1 MPGGALGPAVRG
13 RLAPSPTGALH
24 LGNARSFMLA
34 WLSVRSRGGT
44 LVMRVEDLDHPKNK
58 AGAAESALRDLR
70 WLGFD
75 WDEGPDVGG
84 PCAPYVQSARKELYA
99 QALERLREAGL
110 VYPCVCARRDVE
122 AGQSAPHAGEVL
134 FYPGTCRGRFSDY
147 AAARGALPEGRLPAW
162 RFRAAQGA
170 AVSFDDGFCGRLTQD
185 VAAAS
190 GDFVL
195 ARDPLGAGYMLAVV
209 VDDAAMGVTEV
220 LRGDDLLEATPRQL
234 LLYRALGLTPPAFTH
249 VPLVVGADGKRL
261 AKRHGDTRIA
271 ALRESGLS
279 PERVIGLLAWW
290 CGWAACGEELGLR
303 DLLPRYD
310 LGTLQRAPAVFDNA
324 AREKLGMVR

>member
-1 MPGGALGPAVRG
+1 MRAEPARLAVRG

-44 LVMRVEDLDHPKNK
+44 LVMRLEDLDHPKNK
-58 AGAAESALRDLR
+58 AGAAEAALRDLR

-75 WDEGPDVGG
+75 WDEGPDKGG
-84 PCAPYVQSARKELYA
+84 PCAPYVQSARKNFYA
-99 QALERLREAGL
+99 QALERLRDAGL

-122 AGQSAPHAGEVL
+122 AGQSAPHQGEVL
-134 FYPGTCRGRFSDY
+134 FYDGACRNRFADY
-147 AAARGALPEGRLPAW
+147 EAARKVLPEGRLPAW
-162 RFRAAQGA
+162 RFRVGQRAE
-170 AVSFDDGFCGRLTQD
+170 VTFDDGFCGRFTQD

-195 ARDPLGAGYMLAVV
+195 ARDPQGAGYMLAVV
-209 VDDAAMGVTEV
+209 VDDAAMGITEV
-220 LRGDDLLEATPRQL
+220 VRGDDLLDATPRQL
-234 LLYRALGLTPPAFTH
+234 LVYRALGLKPPTFTH
-249 VPLVVGADGKRL
+249 VPLVVGEDGKRL

-271 ALRESGLS
+271 SLRESGLP

-290 CGWAACGEELGLR
+290 CGWAARGEELGLR

-310 LGTLQRAPAVFDNA
+310 LDRLPRTPVVLDDG
-324 AREKLGMVR
+324 VRKMFGIAK